1 MEIGRKVIDNGRKS
15 LQRLTKIEANLREL
29 RVKYVG
35 AQAGSVDGVDMNDPE
50 SDMEIAIEDLFYTQQ
65 HKHEEFVF
73 AEGMNTAPKFTLTK
87 FKTTAEMAKE
97 E

>member
-1 MEIGRKVIDNGRKS
+1 
-15 LQRLTKIEANLREL
+15 
-29 RVKYVG
+29 
-35 AQAGSVDGVDMNDPE
+35 MNDPE